1 MYFCSGDTN
10 VNITYLSAEL
20 QKRLCVTG
28 SEGNYT
34 STVGEF
40 KGQPVQ
46 FGTAFDAGKVKV
58 IQEVKEG
65 TNEAAGTAT
74 LNGDQLMVVEEGKFN
89 ITLTYTKADGTQ
101 ETYNAGSFD
110 VESLTTKPELLE
122 YLAGGEDGDG
132 TTTWEWNEA
141 AGAVWG
147 NGPFGSGNK
156 PQWWAVNY
164 GADIDGQGSSKVGG
178 VARNGSGAWFTID
191 INNKQA
197 IGSDGVKL
205 PISVSVL
212 EHKDPT
218 WDKGTISFPTATNDN
233 FVIPMGVNVNG
244 GNAVF
249 QKYYVLVASDDKLV
263 LTAAELPE
271 NGTAW
276 FYVFKKKAK

>member
-89 ITLTYTKADGTQ
+89 VTLTYTKADGTQ
-101 ETYNAGSFD
+101 ETYNTGSFD

-147 NGPFGSGNK
+147 NGPFGSANK

-164 GADIDGQGSSKVGG
+164 GADIDGQAGQKAGG

-271 NGTAW
+271 NGCAW

>member
-1 MYFCSGDTN
+1 MSKKVSPFFEKVLYFCSGDMN

-40 KGQPVQ
+40 AGQ
-46 FGTAFDAGKVKV
+46 
-58 IQEVKEG
+58 
-65 TNEAAGTAT
+65 
-74 LNGDQLMVVEEGKFN
+74 
-89 ITLTYTKADGTQ
+89 KA
-101 ETYNAGSFD
+101 
-110 VESLTTKPELLE
+110 
-122 YLAGGEDGDG
+122 
-132 TTTWEWNEA
+132 
-141 AGAVWG
+141 
-147 NGPFGSGNK
+147 
-156 PQWWAVNY
+156 
-164 GADIDGQGSSKVGG
+164 GG

-263 LTAAELPE
+263 LTAVELPE
-271 NGTAW
+271 NGNAW